1 MSCNCGPRNSPLMK
15 HKGALEKGVIGWREY
30 VDFPEWGIRGIRAKV
45 DTGARTS
52 SLHVEDIRLLEN
64 NMIRF
69 SVIVSRKKLLRRKKV
84 IAERLKRGKVKSST
98 GDRTHRWYVKTTI
111 KIGQFKREIVINLSG
126 REDMNFRMLLGRT
139 AIEDAFLV
147 DTDRSFLV
155 SSRY

>member
-1 MSCNCGPRNSPLMK
+1 MK
-15 HKGALEKGVIGWREY
+15 HKRASEKSVIGWREY

-52 SLHVEDIRLLEN
+52 SLHVEDIRLLEK

-69 SVIVSRKKLLRRKKV
+69 YVVVSRKNLIRRKKV
-84 IAERLKRGKVKSST
+84 VTERLKRGKVKSST

-155 SSRY
+155 SSRH